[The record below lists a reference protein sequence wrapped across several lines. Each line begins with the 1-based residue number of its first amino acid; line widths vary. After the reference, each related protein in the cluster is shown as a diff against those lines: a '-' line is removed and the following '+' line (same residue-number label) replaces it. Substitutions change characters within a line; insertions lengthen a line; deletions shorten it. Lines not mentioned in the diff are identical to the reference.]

1 MRKQTVQ
8 HHMDGLIAL
17 LLFGIFAVCV
27 LAVLLTGADAYRRLT
42 QRDQAAH
49 DRRTA
54 IQYVATRVRQA
65 DSAGGVRVEE
75 FGGVQTLVLG
85 ANEEYITRLYCYD
98 GSLMELYTGADAE
111 FYPDDGERLMDMSA
125 MEFDLKDG
133 RLQTVCV
140 AADGEVSSLKLS
152 LRSTGIERYPSVA
165 EGGAAP

>member
-17 LLFGIFAVCV
+17 LLFGVFAICV

-54 IQYVATRVRQA
+54 VQYVTTRVRQA
-65 DSAGGVRVEE
+65 DCAGGVTVEE

-85 ANEEYITRLYCYD
+85 VGEEYITRLYCYD
-98 GSLMELYTGADAE
+98 GSLMELYAGADTE
-111 FYPDDGERLMDMSA
+111 FYPDDGERLMDMTA
-125 MEFDLKDG
+125 MEFDLDEG
-133 RLQTVCV
+133 QLETVCV
-140 AADGEVSSLKLS
+140 DTDGVVSSVKLS
-152 LRSTGIERYPSVA
+152 LRSAGSYRGSAAP
-165 EGGAAP
+165 EGGTAP